1 MSEDGG
7 VGTVGEAT
15 YWWIRVEE
23 FISAGFDTGH
33 SLYFENNADGWGTFL
48 ACAIVLGKLY

>member
-33 SLYFENNADGWGTFL
+33 SLYFENNAEGWGTFL
-48 ACAIVLGKLY
+48 ACAVVLGKLY